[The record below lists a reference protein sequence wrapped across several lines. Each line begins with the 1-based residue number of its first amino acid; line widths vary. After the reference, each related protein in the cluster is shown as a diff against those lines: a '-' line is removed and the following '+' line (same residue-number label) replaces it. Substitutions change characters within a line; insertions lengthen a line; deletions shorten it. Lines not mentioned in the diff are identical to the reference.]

1 MRRSHDRRAGKEGAA
16 SPDGGTFLPGC
27 LIGVDPGRIE
37 VLTERGTL
45 SASLRGAL
53 KIGPRTTVHLVAVG
67 DQITLECLPDGT
79 YRLYEVGPRRN
90 CISRVDPGDR
100 SSRREQVLAA
110 NLDQLVVVV
119 TLEQPPL
126 NRRGLDR
133 LLVLG
138 EISDIPVR
146 IVLNKAD
153 RTPSGTYLEEYRRI
167 GYEVIV
173 TSALSGT
180 GIDTLRERLV
190 GRVSLLCGASGV
202 GKSSLANAIQ
212 PGLDLRVGEVSAAT
226 GKGTHTT
233 TRVGWHALAAGGA
246 LLDSPGIR
254 GIRPYGLTAE
264 NLSLCFREFGNR
276 PACQFS
282 DCRHRAEPGCAI
294 LAALDRG
301 EVSPARH
308 ESYLRILAALEEPD
322 GRTKDHRSRRGAS
335 WADED
340 DS

>member
-1 MRRSHDRRAGKEGAA
+1 MRGSEDRRAARRSVPSPGGAA
-16 SPDGGTFLPGC
+16 FLHGC
-27 LIGVDPGRIE
+27 LIGVDPGRVE
-37 VLTERGTL
+37 VLTERGVL
-45 SASLRGAL
+45 PASLRGAL
-53 KIGPRTTVHLVAVG
+53 KIGPRKTVHLVAVG
-67 DQITLECLPDGT
+67 DQVTLECLPDGT
-79 YRLYEVGPRRN
+79 YRLHEVASRRN

-153 RTPSGTYLEEYRRI
+153 QNPPGDPLEEYRRI
-167 GYEVIV
+167 GYEVLV
-173 TSALSGT
+173 TSAVSGA
-180 GIDTLRERLV
+180 GVDALRACLV
-190 GRVSLLCGASGV
+190 GRISLLCGASGV

-233 TRVGWHALAAGGA
+233 TRVGWHPLTAGGA

-276 PACQFS
+276 RACQFS
-282 DCRHRAEPGCAI
+282 DCRHRAEPGCVI
-294 LAALDRG
+294 LDALRRG
-301 EVSPARH
+301 EIAPERH
-308 ESYLRILAALEEPD
+308 DSYLRILAALEELD
-322 GRTKDHRSRRGAS
+322 GRTKDHRPRRGAS
-335 WADED
+335 WADD
-340 DS
+340 DEL